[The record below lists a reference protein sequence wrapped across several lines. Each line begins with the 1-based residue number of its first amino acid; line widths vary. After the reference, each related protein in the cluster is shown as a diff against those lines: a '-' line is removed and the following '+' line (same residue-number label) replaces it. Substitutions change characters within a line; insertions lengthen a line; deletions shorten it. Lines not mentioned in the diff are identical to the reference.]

1 MGTHILEGSPWAPP
15 SFRHTHSRTLSRP
28 GTSVQL
34 RGLAGSGQVLHHEEH
49 DHTGEQHPSDHEV
62 LVLEGP
68 LLDEPHHR
76 VGQAEHGGDV
86 KDLLLGPL
94 GQTRG
99 ERKTVTTSLCQGW
112 VNVVSMRFDGPTVS
126 RSRLKHTSSSNQM

>member
-1 MGTHILEGSPWAPP
+1 MGTHISEGTLGTP

-28 GTSVQL
+28 GTGVQL
-34 RGLAGSGQVLHHEEH
+34 RGLAGSSQVLHHEEH

-68 LLDEPHHR
+68 LLDESHHC

-94 GQTRG
+94 RQTRR

-112 VNVVSMRFDGPTVS
+112 VNVSMRFDGPTVS